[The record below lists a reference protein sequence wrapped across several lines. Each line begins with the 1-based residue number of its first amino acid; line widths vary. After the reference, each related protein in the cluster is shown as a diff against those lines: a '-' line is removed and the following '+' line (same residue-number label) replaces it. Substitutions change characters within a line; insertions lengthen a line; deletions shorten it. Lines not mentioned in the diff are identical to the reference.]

1 MKTRALKV
9 VDILANWY
17 PDATTSPLNW
27 NTPLE
32 LLIATIL
39 AAQSRDVLINQVM
52 PVLMGTLPTAQAI
65 ADAPIEQLEELVRQ
79 TGFYKNKAKALKK
92 CCQQLIEFHGG
103 EVPNSMEELT
113 KLAGVGRKTANVVLT
128 NCFGIPGI
136 VVDTHVLR
144 VSNRLG
150 FTTSSDP
157 VEVEQDVGKV
167 LPEGQWSDYSHRV
180 TWFGREVCLARK
192 PKCTTCKLNELCP
205 YPEKI

>member
-79 TGFYKNKAKALKK
+79 TGF
-92 CCQQLIEFHGG
+92 
-103 EVPNSMEELT
+103 T
-113 KLAGVGRKTANVVLT
+113 KTR
-128 NCFGIPGI
+128 P
-136 VVDTHVLR
+136 R
-144 VSNRLG
+144 
-150 FTTSSDP
+150 
-157 VEVEQDVGKV
+157 Q
-167 LPEGQWSDYSHRV
+167 
-180 TWFGREVCLARK
+180 
-192 PKCTTCKLNELCP
+192 
-205 YPEKI
+205 